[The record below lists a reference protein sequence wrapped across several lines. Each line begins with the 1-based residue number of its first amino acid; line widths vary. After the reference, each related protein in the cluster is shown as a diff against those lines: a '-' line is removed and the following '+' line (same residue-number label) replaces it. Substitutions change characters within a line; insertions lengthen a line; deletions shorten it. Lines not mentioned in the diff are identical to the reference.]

1 MIPPM
6 LLQPFVENAIWHGLM
21 QKEDKGTITIDIK
34 KEDEEFLN
42 ISIIDDGIGREKA
55 AELKSKSATH
65 RSHGL
70 KVTSQRI
77 DMMNKLNSTG
87 ARVRILDLKDDI
99 GNAMGTRVEL
109 IIPF

>member
-1 MIPPM
+1 M

-21 QKEDKGTITIDIK
+21 QKEGEGTLIIK
-34 KEDEEFLN
+34 ISMKNEEFLN
-42 ISIIDDGIGREKA
+42 ISIEDDGIGRKKA

-65 RSHGL
+65 KSHGL

-77 DMMNKLNSTG
+77 EMMNKLNSTG
-87 ARVRILDLKDDI
+87 AQVNVVDLKDEL